1 MKPNDNNCGVL
12 YMVWGNSHDHL
23 LERSMASLK
32 EFHPSLPVHVHRV
45 DATGEDVTSAVMLLH
60 KTRMA
65 EISPFKTTLF
75 LDADTV
81 VLGSLDYGFEKARQF
96 GLACC
101 ICECP
106 WARRYNGLQFS
117 GDLIEYNTGVLFFT
131 ESAQPL
137 MYMWERLA
145 RTVDSSVHFDSSN
158 GQINTMQHNDQAS
171 FARAVEMTGCNPFVL
186 PLNWNFRPKWHRS
199 FFGPIKI
206 WHDTSQPIPE
216 LAEISLNQSR
226 NDTIVTYVYLKAD

>member
-65 EISPFKTTLF
+65 KISPFKTTLF

-81 VLGSLDYGFEKARQF
+81 VMGALDYGFEKAEQF
-96 GLACC
+96 GLACA

-106 WARRYNGLQFS
+106 WAQRYTGLRPME
-117 GDLIEYNTGVLFFT
+117 DLIEYNTGVLFFT
-131 ESAQPL
+131 RQLSSL
-137 MYMWERLA
+137 FYMWERLA
-145 RTVDSSVHFDSSN
+145 RTVDSSVRYLDN
-158 GQINTMQHNDQAS
+158 GIEKVMEYNDQAA
-171 FARAVEMTGCNPFVL
+171 FAKAVEMTGTNPYVL
-186 PLNWNFRPKWHRS
+186 PLNWNFRPRWHRC
-199 FFGPIKI
+199 FFGPIRI
-206 WHDTSQPIPE
+206 WHDVVEPT
-216 LAEISLNQSR
+216 AEIIQITGYYAGNPQAVFVDVR
-226 NDTIVTYVYLKAD
+226 MK